1 MKNVSI
7 FFMAN
12 FLIINVLLLNTY
24 MYCYFSMFCIFMLDF
39 LYVLLLK
46 DVKFILVHIFIALYK
61 CHILLTMFQI
71 TTAHLWC
78 DGHSTSISACGV
90 CEARVTVQVFRR
102 ELHIHIY
109 LDYTRI
115 EFYLVSKKKK
125 KLCFKLKFTNLKV
138 YKLSKASTPI
148 RKNE

>member
-1 MKNVSI
+1 M
-7 FFMAN
+7 
-12 FLIINVLLLNTY
+12 LN
-24 MYCYFSMFCIFMLDF
+24 F

-46 DVKFILVHIFIALYK
+46 DVKFILAHIFIVLYK

-90 CEARVTVQVFRR
+90 WEARTRVQVSRR
-102 ELHIHIY
+102 EFHIHIY
-109 LDYTRI
+109 LDYTRV

-125 KLCFKLKFTNLKV
+125 KKLCFQIKIYKFKGIQTFKGEYTNK
-138 YKLSKASTPI
+138 K
-148 RKNE
+148 E

>member
-1 MKNVSI
+1 
-7 FFMAN
+7 
-12 FLIINVLLLNTY
+12 
-24 MYCYFSMFCIFMLDF
+24 MLDF

-78 DGHSTSISACGV
+78 DGYSTSISACGV
-90 CEARVTVQVFRR
+90 WEARTSVQVSRR

-109 LDYTRI
+109 LDYTRV

-125 KLCFKLKFTNLKV
+125 KTMFQIKIYKFKGIQTFKGEYTNK
-138 YKLSKASTPI
+138 K
-148 RKNE
+148 E

>member
-1 MKNVSI
+1 MFQYFYGK
-7 FFMAN
+7 FFN
-12 FLIINVLLLNTY
+12 NKCTVIKYIYELLFL
-24 MYCYFSMFCIFMLDF
+24 YFYIFMLNF

-61 CHILLTMFQI
+61 CHILLTMLQI

-102 ELHIHIY
+102 ELHIHIH
-109 LDYTRI
+109 LDYTRV

-125 KLCFKLKFTNLKV
+125 TMFQIKIYKFKGIQTFKGEYTNK
-138 YKLSKASTPI
+138 K
-148 RKNE
+148 E